1 MEVTETGPGK
11 GEWGAA
17 DEGVKLARKLEGGDP
32 RRSQLA
38 PLPSPASAMP
48 TLPPSS
54 SLPRP
59 PGESLP
65 ESLPESLAESLAAT
79 ALEAASAAADVHRRY
94 LGSVRITDAV
104 DKGTYDFVSEVDLE
118 AQEVALAVLQRAF
131 PEHRIL
137 AEEEGSG
144 DGRGPGDGG
153 GSDEGSTPLWIVDP
167 LDGTTNFL
175 HGHPAFAASVGVLVD
190 GRPVAGAVVAPAS
203 AERYW
208 SWEGGGAWM
217 DAGDGAGP
225 RRIGVSQ
232 VAELRQALVGTGF
245 PFKRPDEIPGYLE
258 ELGRMLR
265 RSSGVRRDG
274 AAALDLC
281 RLARGTFDVFWEGTL
296 APWDVAG
303 GLAILTEA
311 GGAWSAPDGLP
322 YEVAA
327 GGPLRAANGD
337 GLLEALHR
345 ALREPV

>member
-1 MEVTETGPGK
+1 MPGSFTPSSSPVF
-11 GEWGAA
+11 AMPA
-17 DEGVKLARKLEGGDP
+17 
-32 RRSQLA
+32 
-38 PLPSPASAMP
+38 LPSPS
-48 TLPPSS
+48 
-54 SLPRP
+54 
-59 PGESLP
+59 
-65 ESLPESLAESLAAT
+65 AESLAAT
-79 ALEAASAAADVHRRY
+79 ALEAASAAAEVQRRH
-94 LGSVRITDAV
+94 LGRIRITDAV

-118 AQEVALAVLQRAF
+118 AQRVALAVLRRAF
-131 PEHRIL
+131 PGHRIL

-144 DGRGPGDGG
+144 AGPGA
-153 GSDEGSTPLWIVDP
+153 SDDPGAAEGTLDASTPLWIVDP

-175 HGHPAFAASVGVLVD
+175 HGHPAFAASVGVLVN

-208 SWEGGGAWM
+208 GWEGGGAWL
-217 DAGDGAGP
+217 DTDDGAGP
-225 RRIGVSQ
+225 RRIGTSQ
-232 VAELRQALVGTGF
+232 VGELRQALAGTGF
-245 PFKRPDEIPGYLE
+245 PFKRPEEIPGYLE

-303 GLAILTEA
+303 GLAVLAEA
-311 GGAWSAPDGLP
+311 GGSWSAPDGLP
-322 YEVAA
+322 YDVAA

>member
-1 MEVTETGPGK
+1 M
-11 GEWGAA
+11 AA
-17 DEGVKLARKLEGGDP
+17 P
-32 RRSQLA
+32 PS
-38 PLPSPASAMP
+38 PLPSPS
-48 TLPPSS
+48 
-54 SLPRP
+54 
-59 PGESLP
+59 
-65 ESLPESLAESLAAT
+65 SLAAT
-79 ALEAASAAADVHRRY
+79 ALEAASAAAEVHLRH
-94 LGSVRITDAV
+94 LGRVGIVNAT
-104 DKGTYDFVSEVDLE
+104 DKGTYDFVSAVDLE
-118 AQEVALAVLQRAF
+118 AQEVALATIRRAF
-131 PEHRIL
+131 PGHRIL

-144 DGRGPGDGG
+144 DDAPAD
-153 GSDEGSTPLWIVDP
+153 SPAPSPPLWIVDP

-175 HGHPAFAASVGVLVD
+175 HGHPAFAASVGVVVA

-217 DAGDGAGP
+217 DTGDGADP

-232 VAELRQALVGTGF
+232 VRELRQALAGTGF
-245 PFKRPDEIPGYLE
+245 PFKRPDEIPGYLV

-303 GLAILTEA
+303 GLAILAEA
-311 GGAWSAPDGLP
+311 GGTWSAPEGHP
-322 YEVAA
+322 YDVAA
-327 GGPLRAANGD
+327 GGPLRAANGN